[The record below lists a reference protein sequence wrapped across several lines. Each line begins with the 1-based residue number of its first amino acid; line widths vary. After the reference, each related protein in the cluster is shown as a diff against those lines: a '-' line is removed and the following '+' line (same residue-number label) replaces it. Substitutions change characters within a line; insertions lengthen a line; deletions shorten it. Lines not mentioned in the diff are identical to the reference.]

1 MENGLLSDVQWGI
14 TPGRSTTTALLSVLH
29 NIMQLAENGNDIGLV
44 FFHLLRA
51 FDSVPHQPL
60 LEKYLSLVPL
70 TSSSSLVL
78 YADVIRL
85 YKPISCQADYAG
97 LQLDIDATIFV

>member
-1 MENGLLSDVQWGI
+1 VVSKILEKHIHSLVFEHLMENGLLSDVQWSF
-14 TPGRSTTTALLSVLH
+14 TPGRSTTTALLSVFH

-60 LEKYLSLVPL
+60 LEN
-70 TSSSSLVL
+70 
-78 YADVIRL
+78 
-85 YKPISCQADYAG
+85 
-97 LQLDIDATIFV
+97 LQKLGSTGTCYNG